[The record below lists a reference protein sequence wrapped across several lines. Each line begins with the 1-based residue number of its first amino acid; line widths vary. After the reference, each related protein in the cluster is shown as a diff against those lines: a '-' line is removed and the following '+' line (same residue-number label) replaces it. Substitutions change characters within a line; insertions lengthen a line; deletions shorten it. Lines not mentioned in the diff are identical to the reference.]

1 MEHYW
6 GLDKNGDDKKGG
18 EYAGKAINNILYN
31 RKYKKSMFI
40 GGLAITDGQNE
51 LIYPTIGKV
60 CKNSIEFDYIVNK
73 IKSSVELFNFPYR
86 PIYID
91 FNKSISVN
99 VMEQRDDILIEIN
112 FNGSI
117 LKGRA
122 EKGNGYVNEFIELYN
137 NYGQF
142 RIQIES
148 EKEIFIIDSLKDI
161 NFISYNGCRL

>member
-1 MEHYW
+1 
-6 GLDKNGDDKKGG
+6 
-18 EYAGKAINNILYN
+18 
-31 RKYKKSMFI
+31 
-40 GGLAITDGQNE
+40 
-51 LIYPTIGKV
+51 
-60 CKNSIEFDYIVNK
+60 
-73 IKSSVELFNFPYR
+73 
-86 PIYID
+86 
-91 FNKSISVN
+91 
-99 VMEQRDDILIEIN
+99 MEQRDDILIEIN